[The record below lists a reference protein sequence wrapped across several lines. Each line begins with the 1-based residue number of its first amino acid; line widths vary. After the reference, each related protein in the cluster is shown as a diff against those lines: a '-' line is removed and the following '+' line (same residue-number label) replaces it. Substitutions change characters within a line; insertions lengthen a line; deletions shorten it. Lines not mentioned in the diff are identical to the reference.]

1 VAKRAFV
8 LGGTGLIGRAVGAAL
23 AKTGWSVT
31 AASRGTKEA
40 PPEFDELDIRLVVLD
55 RDRDLDLRAAVGEVE
70 VMIDVVPHSAKHAR
84 QLLELEGQIGSLI
97 AVSSSAVYADEAGK
111 PLVLG
116 GGRPERD
123 DPIPIEESQA
133 TLPPDNETYAGQK
146 VALEQALLA
155 SHPGPMTI
163 VRPGCVY
170 GSGDPRP
177 REWYFVKRALDGR
190 PYLILADRGAGRY
203 HRVAAANVA
212 QLVYL
217 AAEQPGMRVL
227 NSGDAEVRSILDIA
241 RTVALLLE
249 HEPIEMLL
257 PSRPPVESI
266 GATPWS
272 VYTPFVLDMTAAR
285 DQLGY
290 KDVLSFDAALEQTCE
305 WLVDASS
312 GRESREVFP
321 TLGPDLF
328 DYAEEERFLSSLSS

>member
-1 VAKRAFV
+1 MAKRAFV
-8 LGGTGLIGRAVGAAL
+8 LGGTGLIGRAVGATL

-31 AASRGTKEA
+31 VASRGMREP
-40 PPEFDELDIRLVVLD
+40 PPEFDQLDIRLVVLD
-55 RDRDLDLRAAVGEVE
+55 RDRDLDLRAAVGEAD
-70 VMIDVVPHSAKHAR
+70 VMIDIVPHAAKHAQ

-97 AVSSSAVYADEAGK
+97 AVSSSAIYADAAGK

-133 TLPPDNETYAGQK
+133 TLPPDDKTYAGQK
-146 VALEQALLA
+146 VALEHALLA
-155 SHPGPMTI
+155 GQPAPVTI

-170 GSGDPRP
+170 GLGDPRP

-212 QLVYL
+212 QLIRL
-217 AAEQPGMRVL
+217 AAEQPGTRVL
-227 NSGDAEVRSILDIA
+227 NSGDAEVRSVLDIA
-241 RTVALLLE
+241 RAVGLLLQ
-249 HEPIEMLL
+249 HEPIEVLL
-257 PSRPPVESI
+257 PSPPPVESI
-266 GATPWS
+266 GTTPWS

-290 KDVLSFDAALEQTCE
+290 EDVSSFDAALEQTCK
-305 WLVDASS
+305 WLVDASA

-321 TLGPDLF
+321 TLGPELF
-328 DYAEEERFLSSLSS
+328 DYAEEERFLSSLRS

>member
-31 AASRGTKEA
+31 AASRGVREA
-40 PPEFDELDIRLVVLD
+40 PPEFGQLDIRLVVLD
-55 RDRDLDLRAAVGEVE
+55 RDRDLDLRAAVGEAD
-70 VMIDVVPHSAKHAR
+70 VMIDIVPHAAKHAQ

-97 AVSSSAVYADEAGK
+97 AVSSSAIYADAAGK

-133 TLPPDNETYAGQK
+133 TLPPDDKTYAGQK
-146 VALEQALLA
+146 VALEHALLA
-155 SHPGPMTI
+155 SQPAPVTI

-170 GSGDPRP
+170 GPGDPRP

-190 PYLILADRGAGRY
+190 RYLILVDRGAGRY

-212 QLVYL
+212 HLIRL
-217 AAEQPGMRVL
+217 AAERPGTRVL
-227 NSGDAEVRSILDIA
+227 NSGDAEVRSILDIGRA
-241 RTVALLLE
+241 VALLLE
-249 HEPIEMLL
+249 HEPIEVLL
-257 PSRPPVESI
+257 PSPPLVASI

-272 VYTPFVLDMTAAR
+272 VYKPFVLDMTRAR
-285 DQLGY
+285 DQLDY
-290 KDVLSFDAALEQTCE
+290 EDVLSFDAALEQTCE

-312 GRESREVFP
+312 AREVFP
-321 TLGPDLF
+321 TLGPQLF
-328 DYAEEERFLSSLSS
+328 DYTDEDRFLSSLSS